1 MRNPLTLISALALIS
16 LALAGCAST
25 KEAVL
30 PQDGPSMKAIYEA
43 HIHEMS
49 ARDPLSI
56 RQELGDRPILTG
68 DSALHGYT
76 RDAANEIDAIFPR
89 LPNPTLVMYV
99 FPHLAGEESVPVPGY
114 ATAFPMYE
122 RTEYALPGEVPV
134 QSERPEQ

>member
-1 MRNPLTLISALALIS
+1 MRNPLTRISALGLIS
-16 LALAGCAST
+16 LVLAGCAST

-43 HIHEMS
+43 HIHEMG
-49 ARDPLSI
+49 AHDPLLI
-56 RQELGDRPILTG
+56 RQALGNRPILTG
-68 DSALHGYT
+68 ELALHGYT

-134 QSERPEQ
+134 QSERPER

>member
-1 MRNPLTLISALALIS
+1 
-16 LALAGCAST
+16 
-25 KEAVL
+25 
-30 PQDGPSMKAIYEA
+30 MKAIYEA

-76 RDAANEIDAIFPR
+76 RDAANEKDAIFPR
-89 LPNPTLVMYV
+89 LPNPTLVMHV
-99 FPHLAGEESVPVPGY
+99 FPHLAGEDSVPVPGY

-122 RTEYALPGEVPV
+122 RTKYALPGEVPT
-134 QSERPEQ
+134 QSERPER

>member
-1 MRNPLTLISALALIS
+1 MRNLLTRISALALIS
-16 LALAGCAST
+16 LVLAGCAST

-76 RDAANEIDAIFPR
+76 RDAANEINTIFPR

>member
-1 MRNPLTLISALALIS
+1 MRNPLTLISALGLIN
-16 LALAGCAST
+16 LVLAGCAST

-56 RQELGDRPILTG
+56 RQELGNRPILTG
-68 DSALHGYT
+68 EAALHGYT

-99 FPHLAGEESVPVPGY
+99 FPHLAGKESVPVPGY

-122 RTEYALPGEVPV
+122 RTEYALPGEVPAMP
-134 QSERPEQ
+134 ER